1 MSKQSSKWWFST
13 YTEAMNKFWTDQG
26 RELTAK
32 NREAIKKFIEIHGEV
47 SKQFIDANR
56 ESIEDFFK
64 KNSGTI
70 NSLVEKYGNS
80 IADNI
85 ETLGNEMSD
94 LSASNVSRMVEFV
107 KNNGNSIMGALNSG
121 GTAMLHGMNTIGHT
135 AVDYMGSFL
144 GGLKDAAV
152 KGGATAVEFIESI
165 TKEDIQEVNKTMKGQ
180 VGRFSAGIR
189 RAVSKKTAP
198 HDSVTAPHKRIKDIK
213 DKTIHK
219 LNQYPLQELP
229 SKTKPLGRMLH
240 KSKHPKF
247 INTRTMR
254 DSYIK
259 GPRGGHYYV
268 DPEGQVFRVS
278 T

>member
-1 MSKQSSKWWFST
+1 MSKQSPKWWFST
-13 YTEAMNKFWTDQG
+13 YTEAMNKFWIDQG

-32 NREAIKKFIEIHGEV
+32 NREAIKKFIEIHGEA

-56 ESIEDFFK
+56 ESIEQFFK

-94 LSASNVSRMVEFV
+94 LSASNVSRMVEFA
-107 KNNGNSIMGALNSG
+107 KNNGNAIMGALNSG

-135 AVDYMGSFL
+135 AVNYMGSFL
-144 GGLKDAAV
+144 GGLKDAAI
-152 KGGATAVEFIESI
+152 KGGTTAVEYIKSI
-165 TKEDIQEVNKTMKGQ
+165 RKEDIQDANKTMKQQFGN
-180 VGRFSAGIR
+180 VSAGIR
-189 RAVSKKTAP
+189 RAVSKKTAS
-198 HDSVTAPHKRIKDIK
+198 HERNKMKHE
-213 DKTIHK
+213 
-219 LNQYPLQELP
+219 LNQYPLQELR
-229 SKTKPLGRMLH
+229 LLH

-247 INTRTMR
+247 INTKTMR

-268 DPEGQVFRVS
+268 DSEGQVFRVS